1 MQGTLTINV
10 AKPVTSVEIL
20 DNYRACPPCNTPQN
34 DPHDGASTS
43 SGHSGLNSAEETQ
56 QHKFVMDAEKQK
68 AESAHLCQTLN
79 CLVDKLNQFYD
90 EVLARHKV
98 EISKLSAEIAR
109 KILMHKV
116 QKGDYEIESIVT
128 EVLEHAPTRQAVVV
142 HLNPADL
149 GHCQKLQRDDP
160 TGAFAEIQFVSDPNI
175 GRAECLLETPKGI
188 IKSFIEEHMERISQ
202 ALEKVA

>member
-1 MQGTLTINV
+1 MQGTLMINV

-20 DNYRACPPCNTPQN
+20 DNYGVRPPCDTSEN
-34 DPHDGASTS
+34 DGYGPAGS
-43 SGHSGLNSAEETQ
+43 SGVNSAEETQ
-56 QHKFVMDAEKQK
+56 HRFVMDAEKQK
-68 AESAHLCQTLN
+68 AEAAHLCQTLN

-90 EVLARHKV
+90 EVLAQHKV

-160 TGAFAEIQFVSDPNI
+160 SGGFAEIQFVSDPNI

-188 IKSFIEEHMERISQ
+188 IKWFIEEHIERISQ

>member
-1 MQGTLTINV
+1 MQGTLTINL
-10 AKPVTSVEIL
+10 AKRVSSVEIL
-20 DNYRACPPCNTPQN
+20 DSYGARPPCDTSQN
-34 DPHDGASTS
+34 DATTL
-43 SGHSGLNSAEETQ
+43 SGRSEVNSAEEKH
-56 QHKFVMDAEKQK
+56 QHRFAMDAQKQK
-68 AESAHLCQTLN
+68 AEAEHICQTLS
-79 CLVDKLNQFYD
+79 CLIDKLNQFYD

-98 EISKLSAEIAR
+98 EIAKLSAEIAR
-109 KILMHKV
+109 KILRHKV

-128 EVLEHAPTRQAVVV
+128 EVLEHAPTRQEVVV

-149 GHCQKLQRDDP
+149 GQCQKLQQDNP

-188 IKSFIEEHMERISQ
+188 IKSFIEEHIERISQ

>member
-1 MQGTLTINV
+1 MQGALAINV

-20 DNYRACPPCNTPQN
+20 DNYGIQPPCGTSQN
-34 DPHDGASTS
+34 DTYGPATTS
-43 SGHSGLNSAEETQ
+43 SGRSGVKSAEETQ
-56 QHKFVMDAEKQK
+56 QHRFAMDAEKQK
-68 AESAHLCQTLN
+68 AEAAHLCQTLN

-90 EVLARHKV
+90 EVLAQHKV
-98 EISKLSAEIAR
+98 EIAKLSAEIAR

-149 GHCQKLQRDDP
+149 GQCQKLQQDDP
-160 TGAFAEIQFVSDPNI
+160 TGTFAEIQFVSDPNI

-188 IKSFIEEHMERISQ
+188 IKWFIEEHTERISQ
-202 ALEKVA
+202 ALEKVE